1 MGGDYL
7 DGVVLLVLVA
17 VALPV
22 LGLITLGLTLMF
34 ADRKRRPPHATCGA
48 CAYILTGSLGATT
61 TCPECGSPFE
71 TAGVLPAG
79 NGQRSVRFLVGVGL
93 LLAGVGVIL
102 VWGLNILIR

>member
-7 DGVVLLVLVA
+7 DGIVLIVLAA

-22 LGLITLGLTLMF
+22 LGLMTFGLTLMF

-48 CAYILTGSLGATT
+48 CAYNLTGSLGATT

-71 TAGVLPAG
+71 TAGVQPAG
-79 NGQRSVRFLVGVGL
+79 TGQRSVRFLVGVGL
-93 LLAGVGVIL
+93 LLAGVAVIL
-102 VWGLNILIR
+102 TWGLSILLS